1 MKKFFMT
8 LVFVSKIF
16 GCEAIWNNG
25 PTQLLK
31 DIFEITETSGVE
43 NLESA
48 VKQSNFRWIRP
59 KGFELWDV
67 YSLFDDVQRANLA
80 KKIKNS
86 SLAKA
91 KMPTKKHYDAVVIF
105 GATTSRVQDRIQ
117 FLMKLHLQG
126 ITWNKVY
133 LLGSTR
139 DLKFGNEADKA
150 MAKVLETKG
159 AAATEMAMVNEV
171 WQQTPKP
178 DCFKDIP
185 TISIQS
191 GQRPD
196 GVRASAEDTLRE
208 MTKNF
213 GDVNGKEFL
222 FVSNN
227 PYIPY
232 QDAVT
237 KKVLG
242 SYGMSIDTVGEA
254 MTATTTMENVLDT
267 VARCLTN
274 IQRP

>member
-1 MKKFFMT
+1 MKKFFIS
-8 LVFVSKIF
+8 LAFVSTLF
-16 GCEAIWNNG
+16 SCETIWNNG

-31 DIFEITETSGVE
+31 DIFRITDTSGVE
-43 NLESA
+43 TLESA

-67 YSLFDDVQRANLA
+67 YSLFDNEQRAKLTE
-80 KKIKNS
+80 IVKNS

-91 KMPTKKHYDAVVIF
+91 KLPTKKHYDAVVIF
-105 GATTSRVQDRIQ
+105 GATTPRVQDRIA
-117 FLMKLHLQG
+117 FLMKLQQQG

-139 DLKFGNEADKA
+139 NLKIGNDADKE

-159 AAATEMAMVNEV
+159 AATTEMAMVNEI
-171 WQQTPKP
+171 WQQIPKP
-178 DCFKDIP
+178 DSFKEIP
-185 TISIQS
+185 TVSIQS
-191 GQRPD
+191 GQQPD
-196 GVRASAEDTLRE
+196 GTRASTEDTLRE
-208 MTKNF
+208 MTKDF
-213 GDVNGKEFL
+213 GDVKDKDFL
-222 FVSNN
+222 FISNN

-242 SYGMSIDTVGEA
+242 QYGMSIETVGEA
-254 MTATTTMENVLDT
+254 MTASTTMENVLVT

-274 IQRP
+274 IPK

>member
-1 MKKFFMT
+1 MKKFFIT
-8 LVFVSKIF
+8 LAFVSTLF
-16 GCEAIWNNG
+16 SCETIWNNG

-31 DIFEITETSGVE
+31 DIFHIMDVDGVK

-67 YSLFDDVQRANLA
+67 YSLFDDAQRAKLTE
-80 KKIKNS
+80 IVKNS

-91 KMPTKKHYDAVVIF
+91 KLPTKKHYDAVVIF
-105 GATTSRVQDRIQ
+105 GATTPRVQDRIA
-117 FLMKLHLQG
+117 FLMKLQQQG

-139 DLKFGNEADKA
+139 NLKIGNEADKA

-159 AAATEMAMVNEV
+159 ATATEIAMVNEI

-178 DCFKDIP
+178 DSFKDIP
-185 TISIQS
+185 TVSIQS
-191 GQRPD
+191 GRQPD
-196 GVRASAEDTLRE
+196 GTRASTEDTLRE
-208 MTKNF
+208 MTKDF
-213 GDVNGKEFL
+213 GDVKDKDFL
-222 FVSNN
+222 FISNN

-242 SYGMSIDTVGEA
+242 QYGMSIETVGEA

-274 IQRP
+274 IKG

>member
-1 MKKFFMT
+1 MA
-8 LVFVSKIF
+8 FVSTLF
-16 GCEAIWNNG
+16 SCETIWNNG

-31 DIFEITETSGVE
+31 DIFRITDTSGVE
-43 NLESA
+43 TLESA

-67 YSLFDDVQRANLA
+67 YSLFDNEQRAKLTE
-80 KKIKNS
+80 IVKNS

-91 KMPTKKHYDAVVIF
+91 KLPTKKHYDAVVIF
-105 GATTSRVQDRIQ
+105 GATTPRVQDRIA
-117 FLMKLHLQG
+117 FLMKLQQQG

-139 DLKFGNEADKA
+139 NLKIGNDADKE

-159 AAATEMAMVNEV
+159 AATTEMAMVNEI
-171 WQQTPKP
+171 WQQIPKP
-178 DCFKDIP
+178 DSFKEIP
-185 TISIQS
+185 TVSIQS
-191 GQRPD
+191 GQQPD
-196 GVRASAEDTLRE
+196 GTRASTEDTLRE
-208 MTKNF
+208 MTKDF
-213 GDVNGKEFL
+213 GDVKDKDFL
-222 FVSNN
+222 FISNN

-242 SYGMSIDTVGEA
+242 QYGMSIETVGAA
-254 MTATTTMENVLDT
+254 MSSGETMENVLDT

-274 IQRP
+274 IKG

>member
-1 MKKFFMT
+1 MKKFFIS
-8 LVFVSKIF
+8 LAFVSTLF
-16 GCEAIWNNG
+16 SCETIWNNG

-31 DIFEITETSGVE
+31 DIFRITDTSGVE
-43 NLESA
+43 TLESA

-67 YSLFDDVQRANLA
+67 YSLFDNEQRAKLTE
-80 KKIKNS
+80 IVKNS

-91 KMPTKKHYDAVVIF
+91 KLPTKKHYDAVVIF
-105 GATTSRVQDRIQ
+105 GATTPRVQDRIA
-117 FLMKLHLQG
+117 FLMKLQQQG

-139 DLKFGNEADKA
+139 NLKIGNDADKE

-159 AAATEMAMVNEV
+159 AATTEMAMVNEI
-171 WQQTPKP
+171 WQQIPKP
-178 DCFKDIP
+178 DSFKEIP
-185 TISIQS
+185 TVSIQS
-191 GQRPD
+191 GQQPD
-196 GVRASAEDTLRE
+196 GTRASTEDTLRE
-208 MTKNF
+208 MTKDF
-213 GDVNGKEFL
+213 GDVKDKDFL
-222 FVSNN
+222 FISNN

-242 SYGMSIDTVGEA
+242 QYGMSIETVGEA
-254 MTATTTMENVLDT
+254 MTASTTMENVLDT

-274 IQRP
+274 IPK

>member
-1 MKKFFMT
+1 LAFAST
-8 LVFVSKIF
+8 LFS
-16 GCEAIWNNG
+16 CETIWNNG

-31 DIFEITETSGVE
+31 DIFHIMDVDGVK

-67 YSLFDDVQRANLA
+67 YSLFDDEQRAKLTE
-80 KKIKNS
+80 IVKNS

-91 KMPTKKHYDAVVIF
+91 KLPTKKHYDAVVIF
-105 GATTSRVQDRIQ
+105 GATTPRVQDRIA
-117 FLMKLHLQG
+117 FLMKLQQQG

-139 DLKFGNEADKA
+139 NLKIGNEADKA

-159 AAATEMAMVNEV
+159 ATATEMAMANEI

-178 DCFKDIP
+178 DSFKDIP

-191 GQRPD
+191 GRQPD
-196 GVRASAEDTLRE
+196 GTRASTEDTLRE
-208 MTKNF
+208 MTKDF
-213 GDVNGKEFL
+213 GDVKDKEFL
-222 FVSNN
+222 FISNN

-242 SYGMSIDTVGEA
+242 QYGMSIETVGEA

-274 IQRP
+274 IKG